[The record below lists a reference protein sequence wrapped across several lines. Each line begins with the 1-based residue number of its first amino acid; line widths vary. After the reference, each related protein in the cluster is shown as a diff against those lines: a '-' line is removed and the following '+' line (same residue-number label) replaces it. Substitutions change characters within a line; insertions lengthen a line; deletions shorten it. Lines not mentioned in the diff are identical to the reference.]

1 MDYSKLQKTI
11 ASFLLPLFFF
21 GLTFRFPFDD
31 FFTSAKAINPEV
43 KSLVSILVNESVY
56 S

>member
-1 MDYSKLQKTI
+1 MDYSKIQKTI

-21 GLTFRFPFDD
+21 GLVFRFPFGD
-31 FFTSAKAINPEV
+31 FFEGAKAINPEV
-43 KSLVSILVNESVY
+43 NSLVSILVNEDIY